1 MSLRDSLR
9 GLFAKPYQRIHAVE
23 ASARM
28 DAGAILLDVRES
40 HEWQAGHAQG
50 ARHIPLGQL
59 GQRMRELPGGRPVIA
74 VCRSG
79 ARSARAASL
88 LAGQGSLLPLTVVMS
103 IQRTQ
108 SVYLCGR
115 ASTSCR
121 VVMIWRCLAIPTI
134 RAATFTASPKTSF
147 FASITGP

>member
-40 HEWQAGHAQG
+40 HEWQAGHARG

-59 GQRMRELPGGRPVIA
+59 GQRQRELPAGRPVIT

-79 ARSARAASL
+79 GRSARAASL
-88 LAGQGSLLPLTVVMS
+88 LAGQGRDVSNLRGGMRGWSAAGLPVVAKG
-103 IQRTQ
+103 
-108 SVYLCGR
+108 GR
-115 ASTSCR
+115 PGA
-121 VVMIWRCLAIPTI
+121 VI
-134 RAATFTASPKTSF
+134 
-147 FASITGP
+147 